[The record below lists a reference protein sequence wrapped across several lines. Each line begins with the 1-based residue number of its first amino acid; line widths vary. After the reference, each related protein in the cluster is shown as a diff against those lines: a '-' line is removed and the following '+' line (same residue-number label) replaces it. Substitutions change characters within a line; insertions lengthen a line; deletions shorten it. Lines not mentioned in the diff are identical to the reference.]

1 MALDYVKLQ
10 ATANRLITENGG
22 PATLIELDATPAD
35 AGKPWRGATP
45 EATPKTTLAVTAVFV
60 DVDDDDVGGDHIKRG
75 DQFVL
80 VSGLEAG
87 ANNLG
92 DFAILRANGEQWRI
106 VDTKRYRPDGS
117 TELAW
122 RLQVRK

>member
-22 PATLIELDATPAD
+22 PATLIELDDTPAD

-45 EATPKTTLAVTAVFV
+45 EATPKTTLAVTAIFV
-60 DVDDDDVGGDHIKRG
+60 EVTDDDVAADHIKRG
-75 DQFVL
+75 DQFVF
-80 VSGLEAG
+80 VSGLQAG

-106 VDTKRYRPDGS
+106 VNTLRYRPNRS
-117 TELAW
+117 VELAW